1 MNGGIN
7 IAILMVVAMSVAEVL
22 FTVDIVLFGGG
33 LLT

>member
-7 IAILMVVAMSVAEVL
+7 IAILMVVAMSVAVIII
-22 FTVDIVLFGGG
+22 TVDIVLFGGA

>member
-7 IAILMVVAMSVAEVL
+7 IAILMVVAMSVAVVII
-22 FTVDIVLFGGG
+22 TVDILFGGG